1 MRRSDLRRAGYYRRR
16 IIVRVIIDTDI
27 GDDID
32 DALAL
37 AVALTTPAIDIVG
50 ITTTYG
56 DVQTRARLAR
66 RLCLAA
72 GCPHIPV
79 MAGETF
85 PIGGQY
91 HPDAAPVSLS
101 QAAAADGLLDAE
113 PTLFDANASEFIVR
127 EINAHPGE
135 IVIIT
140 IGAMTNLA
148 VALKTDPSI
157 AEKIRCVVSLA
168 GFSPP
173 RIDIPEW
180 NLRYD
185 PAAARIV
192 STSGVEW
199 LVVGADIARKMT
211 LMREQLDFI
220 ASQKTE
226 LSELL
231 VELIL
236 LWARNKSGWDAPH
249 IYDVP
254 GAHTADVAAIIAA
267 LDPDCVSPKRG
278 IIEVKTPGMLTFIE
292 EEIGMHWLA
301 TAPIERTER
310 EELRLLGF

>member
-1 MRRSDLRRAGYYRRR
+1 VLA
-16 IIVRVIIDTDI
+16 IIDTDI

-37 AVALTTPAIDIVG
+37 AVALTTPSIDLVG
-50 ITTTYG
+50 ITTAYG

-66 RLCLAA
+66 RLCDAA
-72 GCPHIPV
+72 GRPNIPV
-79 MAGETF
+79 MAGEPF

-101 QAAAADGLLDAE
+101 QAAAADGLSDAE
-113 PTLFDANASEFIVR
+113 PTLFDTDASDFIVR
-127 EINAHPGE
+127 EVNARPGE

-148 VALKTDPSI
+148 VALQTDPSI
-157 AEKIRCVVSLA
+157 AEKISRVVSLA

-173 RIDIPEW
+173 RIDVPEW

-192 STSGVEW
+192 SKSGVEW
-199 LVVGADIARKMT
+199 LVVGADIARKITMK
-211 LMREQLDFI
+211 REQLDYL
-220 ASQKTE
+220 ASQKTD
-226 LSELL
+226 LSDLL

-267 LDPDCVSPKRG
+267 IDPDAVSPKRG
-278 IIEVKTPGMLTFIE
+278 IIEVKTPGALTFIE

-301 TAPIERTER
+301 TAPVERDGR